1 MDASQSSS
9 GYLAS
14 TQQNSNFLVWN
25 VKGPMLCWTS
35 TLSTVLNVFS
45 SNWHNVLKAKVF
57 MLATVT
63 AHIQYTVKAYP
74 LSVSDY
80 EPQSI
85 CEHLQYLFAL
95 LQNSNRKY
103 IDPSGLVKA
112 LGLDTGQ
119 QQVHSVPFIWSPA
132 KWPHNVF
139 WDNLKLFVA
148 HAFVSV
154 QSLYLNILKEC
165 LLSH

>member
-1 MDASQSSS
+1 
-9 GYLAS
+9 
-14 TQQNSNFLVWN
+14 
-25 VKGPMLCWTS
+25 
-35 TLSTVLNVFS
+35 
-45 SNWHNVLKAKVF
+45 

-74 LSVSDY
+74 LSISDY

-119 QQVHSVPFIWSPA
+119 QQVHSVPFIYASKEPG
-132 KWPHNVF
+132 KMISQYLLRQSEV
-139 WDNLKLFVA
+139 LCCTLLLF
-148 HAFVSV
+148 
-154 QSLYLNILKEC
+154 QSSLC
-165 LLSH
+165 T

>member
-1 MDASQSSS
+1 
-9 GYLAS
+9 
-14 TQQNSNFLVWN
+14 
-25 VKGPMLCWTS
+25 
-35 TLSTVLNVFS
+35 
-45 SNWHNVLKAKVF
+45 

-63 AHIQYTVKAYP
+63 VHIQYTVKAYP
-74 LSVSDY
+74 LSISDY

-119 QQVHSVPFIWSPA
+119 QQVHSVPFIYVSKEPG
-132 KWPHNVF
+132 KMISQYLLRQSEV
-139 WDNLKLFVA
+139 LCCTLLLF
-148 HAFVSV
+148 
-154 QSLYLNILKEC
+154 QSC
-165 LLSH
+165 LCT